1 MLPRR
6 APPRSALAQGGSEG
20 CHVFKKEGS
29 RSPGR
34 RSVGGQIEENA
45 IADDEASPLF
55 GLKKGDAI
63 GVDVGLE
70 AVSVAGKNVD
80 AGLDVA
86 CGVRDPGCS
95 GGDGG
100 QG

>member
-1 MLPRR
+1 MLLRKREAEVPVVG
-6 APPRSALAQGGSEG
+6 ALA
-20 CHVFKKEGS
+20 
-29 RSPGR
+29 
-34 RSVGGQIEENA
+34 GQIEENA